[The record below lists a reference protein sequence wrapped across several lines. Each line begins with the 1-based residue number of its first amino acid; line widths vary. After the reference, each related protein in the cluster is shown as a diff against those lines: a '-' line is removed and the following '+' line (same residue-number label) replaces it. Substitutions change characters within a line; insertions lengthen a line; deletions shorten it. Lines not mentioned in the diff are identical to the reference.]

1 MKIGETK
8 VIDERETGNYMSG
21 ESWPEYLVL
30 EGLKKGQ
37 FRLDTRRDEVIDE
50 AHNYCAENGL
60 IDDDGNITPPTQIDG
75 KDVYVDDGYIYTDD
89 LVQVEDD
96 NAEVVFTSPDQDAVA
111 NWCKGSKWD
120 YDRIIK
126 SLVEVCGDSKQ
137 SSKNKPAKRKRKES
151 KSTPKKDRSLSPEQ
165 ANMLEELWKMRAANY
180 KAYREKNSTSQS
192 SKKSAKK
199 KTTSEE
205 LLEPPGLGKSL
216 SPEEAKM
223 ANDLYDL
230 KMKTL
235 EKGWGKKN
243 STSQPSNKKSAKKKI
258 RKKSPTKSKPKKSA
272 AKVSQKKPKK

>member
-50 AHNYCAENGL
+50 AHNYCAVNGL

-111 NWCKGSKWD
+111 NWCKVSKWD

-126 SLVEVCGDSKQ
+126 SLVEVCGGSKQ

-165 ANMLEELWKMRAANY
+165 VKMLNELWKMRAANY
-180 KAYREKNSTSQS
+180 KAARDRKNSTSQGEV
-192 SKKSAKK
+192 KA
-199 KTTSEE
+199 
-205 LLEPPGLGKSL
+205 
-216 SPEEAKM
+216 SP
-223 ANDLYDL
+223 
-230 KMKTL
+230 
-235 EKGWGKKN
+235 
-243 STSQPSNKKSAKKKI
+243 SSNKKSSKGDKK
-258 RKKSPTKSKPKKSA
+258 
-272 AKVSQKKPKK
+272 